1 MTIIHTVLLSFK
13 PDADPKVVSD
23 TWERLVAL
31 KDNCVHAKTGK
42 KYVKSHGAGRDISIE
57 SFQFG
62 LTHGMTLEFES
73 EADRDF
79 YVKEDPAHL
88 DVVARLKDIIA
99 DVRVIDFTP
108 GTF

>member
-1 MTIIHTVLLSFK
+1 
-13 PDADPKVVSD
+13 
-23 TWERLVAL
+23 
-31 KDNCVHAKTGK
+31 
-42 KYVKSHGAGRDISIE
+42 
-57 SFQFG
+57 
-62 LTHGMTLEFES
+62 MTLEFES

>member
-23 TWERLVAL
+23 
-31 KDNCVHAKTGK
+31 
-42 KYVKSHGAGRDISIE
+42 
-57 SFQFG
+57 FG